1 MFPMPRVVYSMAS
14 DGLIFKWLSWI
25 APKLKTP
32 TAASLF
38 TGLFAGK
45 ISFFFYGYS
54 LIKFQ

>member
-14 DGLIFKWLSWI
+14 DGLIFQWLSWI
-25 APKLKTP
+25 APRLSTP

-45 ISFFFYGYS
+45 LIQYS
-54 LIKFQ
+54 LTV